1 MPCLLV
7 AKVCNPMRQPP
18 DSLPDSTHSA
28 SNPISPAADRLLAL
42 WLHGKSRHTR
52 RYYWRDAVRFLDFVG
67 GSIEQVSAMDV
78 QAFLDELERDRLAP
92 SSRGRSIAA
101 IKSLLRFAH
110 QMGLAPDNPAAAF
123 KVPNTKDTLSER
135 ILSETQV
142 QAMLAAEPQPRN
154 RLMLR
159 LLYAAGLR
167 ASELCSLCWRDLQP
181 RDDGGQV
188 TVYGKG
194 NKTRAVLL
202 PAGLWD
208 ELQTYRSTIAPAPG
222 RQDPIFRSRKGGHLD
237 PSQLMRIVRS
247 AARRV
252 GIEANVSPHW
262 LRHAHASHSL
272 DRGAP
277 IHLVQ
282 ATLGHASVATTGR
295 YLHARPQDS
304 SARYLDLS

>member
-1 MPCLLV
+1 M
-7 AKVCNPMRQPP
+7 AKLGGTSRKLIGSRPEP
-18 DSLPDSTHSA
+18 DRVDRPDLPL
-28 SNPISPAADRLLAL
+28 SPAHERLLAL

-52 RYYWRDAVRFLDFVG
+52 RYYQREALRFLAFVDCP
-67 GSIEQVSAMDV
+67 IEQVSAIDV
-78 QAFLDELERDRLAP
+78 QGFLDELERDRLAP
-92 SSRGRSIAA
+92 SSMGRSIAA

-110 QMGLAPDNPAAAF
+110 QMGLAPDNPAVAF
-123 KVPNTKDTLSER
+123 KVPSTKDTLSER
-135 ILSETQV
+135 ILSEAQV
-142 QAMLAAEPQPRN
+142 QEMLAAEPQLRN

-159 LLYAAGLR
+159 LLYAAGVR
-167 ASELCSLCWRDLQP
+167 ASELCGLCWRDLQP
-181 RDDGGQV
+181 RGDGGQV

-202 PAGLWD
+202 PPTLWQ
-208 ELQTYRSTIAPAPG
+208 ELQAYRESIEPLPH

-247 AARRV
+247 AAQRV

-282 ATLGHASVATTGR
+282 ATLGHASIATTGR

-304 SARYLDLS
+304 SGRYLDL

>member
-1 MPCLLV
+1 MADSSTPSLTPASVPTAPPLRGDRV
-7 AKVCNPMRQPP
+7 ATGLRPE
-18 DSLPDSTHSA
+18 D
-28 SNPISPAADRLLAL
+28 DRVLTL

-52 RYYWRDAVRFLDFVG
+52 RYYWRDAVRFLTFVDCP
-67 GSIEQVSAMDV
+67 IEQVTAMDV
-78 QAFLDELERDRLAP
+78 QGFLDELERDRLAP
-92 SSRGRSIAA
+92 SSRGRTIAA

-110 QMGLAPDNPAAAF
+110 QMGLAPTNPASAF
-123 KVPNTKDTLSER
+123 KVPSSKDTLSER
-135 ILSETQV
+135 ILSESQV
-142 QAMLAAEPQPRN
+142 QAMLAAETQPRN

-159 LLYAAGLR
+159 LLYAAGVR
-167 ASELCSLCWRDLQP
+167 ASELCGLCWRDLQP
-181 RDDGGQV
+181 RGDGGQV

-202 PAGLWD
+202 PPTLWQ
-208 ELQTYRSTIAPAPG
+208 ELQTYRELIAPPPH

-282 ATLGHASVATTGR
+282 ATLGHGSIATTGR

-304 SARYLDLS
+304 SGRYLEL